1 MKLIILFSFT
11 IILFGCQ
18 STDFWDDPRH
28 YIEPG
33 NYSGIFIFTENGNIS
48 QGNVRFTFTCNSY
61 TCIPETLYLP
71 PIGGGSYKIIN
82 EKIILKDLVP
92 HTAEF
97 DPSLILN
104 GEFLFIKNNET
115 IILMQEDKIRN
126 RSRYLELIIQADS
139 MFYEK
144 NEK

>member
-1 MKLIILFSFT
+1 MRQIIFSLLVFLIGCESIGFLSDQDY
-11 IILFGCQ
+11 II
-18 STDFWDDPRH
+18 
-28 YIEPG
+28 EAG
-33 NYSGIFIFTENGNIS
+33 NYVGNFIFTEK
-48 QGNVRFTFTCNSY
+48 GNVSEGKVKFTFINNSY
-61 TCIPETLYLP
+61 TCIPETQYLP
-71 PIGGGSYKIIN
+71 PTGGGSYKIIN

>member
-18 STDFWDDPRH
+18 STDLWDDPRH
-28 YIEPG
+28 NIEPG
-33 NYSGIFIFTENGNIS
+33 NYYGIFIFTENGNTS
-48 QGNVRFTFTCNSY
+48 QGNVRFTFTCDSY
-61 TCIPETLYLP
+61 TCVPETQYLP
-71 PIGGGSYKIIN
+71 PTGGGSYKIIN

-104 GEFLFIKNNET
+104 GDFLFIKNNKT
-115 IILMQEDKIRN
+115 IVLMQEDKIRN